1 MGNYKFLNLFP
12 TVALFAACLWF
23 TPITLHAQAQT
34 TSDGRFT
41 VAVPPGWQPINQP
54 GTEFAYQFPGP
65 DPLIFFVISERK
77 PLRKVFND
85 IRKEAEDPKIEDFA
99 SGTGWK
105 GTKVSVRRRLSTPG
119 TYIFQYYY
127 LFNRGRQT
135 YALIFTTG
143 ICQEDQTPE
152 PMFDA
157 IARTAH
163 SK

>member
-1 MGNYKFLNLFP
+1 MGNSKLSLLAQTGLIF
-12 TVALFAACLWF
+12 ALCVWVSA
-23 TPITLHAQAQT
+23 TSLHAQAQT
-34 TSDGRFT
+34 TADGRFT
-41 VAVPPGWQPINQP
+41 VAIPPGWQQVSQP
-54 GTEFAYQFPGP
+54 NTEFAYQFPGP

-77 PLRKVFND
+77 PLREVFND
-85 IRKEAEDPKIEDFA
+85 IRKESEDPKIQDFI

-105 GTKVSVRRRLSTPG
+105 GTKISVRRRLSTPE

-135 YALIFTTG
+135 YALVFTTG
-143 ICQEDQTPE
+143 ICQEAQTPE